1 MIGLLNCRQAIAL
14 LLLTACFFPFR
25 GKSQIKISPYLI
37 GQNAWERKS
46 VFKVKEQIAAVKFQ
60 AIRIG
65 GNTYESINFFDQGAI
80 DLIDFVRA
88 AGAEPILQ
96 MPRHFKDNDQAY
108 KAIAWING
116 KMGKHIR
123 FWSIGNEPDHKN
135 QRATEEQVRDYFS
148 KISEQIKRYDPK
160 ALVMGFD
167 LSSYKLPYLNRLL
180 GGDLDLTGKI
190 PGKNYYYLDMVTFHN
205 YKFRDIGKFEA
216 DVKDLKSRLQQFNAK
231 RPAGQQIGWAVT
243 EFNSHWLVDP
253 KLDEDFMPYN
263 FHNGQIYAEMYDL
276 GMREGAFTI
285 CPWSMLEGGA
295 DREGTDLSLFDL
307 TDGKYM
313 PRSNYYHTQLLA
325 KYSRANYLS
334 HRQTVKDIVVIPT
347 VDQSGISVM
356 VLNKNKS
363 LGAEYTLNFSAD
375 SKAQQAAP
383 AESLDSAVIQIEAHI
398 NNRYIDGIPA
408 FSTQMLIFD
417 AEGNLIRKF
426 LYTAK
431 DEEGRNGPKETRR

>member
-1 MIGLLNCRQAIAL
+1 MTGVLKCRRAIAL
-14 LLLTACFFPFR
+14 LLLAGCLFPLT
-25 GKSQIKISPYLI
+25 GKSQLKISPYLI

-46 VFKVKEQIAAVKFQ
+46 VFRVKEQIAAVKFQ

-96 MPRHFKDNDQAY
+96 MPRHFKDNEQAY

-135 QRATEEQVRDYFS
+135 QRASEEEVRDYFS

-190 PGKNYYYLDMVTFHN
+190 PGKDYYYLDMVTFHN

-243 EFNSHWLVDP
+243 EFNSHWLVDT

-307 TDGKYM
+307 TDGKYV

-325 KYSRANYLS
+325 KYSRANYLRHHQS
-334 HRQTVKDIVVIPT
+334 VKDIVVIPT
-347 VDQSGISVM
+347 ADENGIAVM
-356 VLNKNKS
+356 VLNKNKNTGTNYS
-363 LGAEYTLNFSAD
+363 LSFS
-375 SKAQQAAP
+375 SRSGGQQSAAAKP
-383 AESLDSAVIQIEAHI
+383 GDPAVIEIEADINQTYKSHI
-398 NNRYIDGIPA
+398 AA
-408 FSTQMLIFD
+408 FSTLMLIFD
-417 AEGNLIRKF
+417 KKGKLISKF
-426 LYTAK
+426 AYSAK
-431 DEEGRNGPKETRR
+431 DAEARTAPKETQN

>member
-1 MIGLLNCRQAIAL
+1 MTGLLNCRQTIAL
-14 LLLTACFFPFR
+14 LLFAACLFPLR

-65 GNTYESINFFDQGAI
+65 GNTYESINFFDQGAL

-135 QRATEEQVRDYFS
+135 QRATEEQVREYFS

-190 PGKNYYYLDMVTFHN
+190 PGKDYYYIDMVTFHN
-205 YKFRDIGKFEA
+205 YKFRDISKFEA

-276 GMREGAFTI
+276 GMREGAFSI

-307 TDGKYM
+307 TDGKYV

-325 KYSRANYLS
+325 KYGRANYLC

-347 VDQSGISVM
+347 ADQNGISVM
-356 VLNKNKS
+356 VLNKNKNS
-363 LGAEYTLNFSAD
+363 GADYTLNFSTK
-375 SKAQQAAP
+375 SVGQQSAA
-383 AESLDSAVIQIEAHI
+383 AEPGDFAAIEIEAGI
-398 NNRYIDGIPA
+398 TIRYSDSITP
-408 FSTQMLIFD
+408 FSTQMLVFD
-417 AEGNLIRKF
+417 VKGKLISKF
-426 LYTAK
+426 VYTAK
-431 DEEGRNGPKETRR
+431 DAEAKTAPIETNK